1 MSLQLSQEDQR
12 AVDLILDRVATAK
25 GNGNGNGQDVQ
36 LIYTAGDP
44 SLGER
49 AARVQRLM
57 HLLDAMPKADLP
69 PGLAE
74 RTIELVERAGQRRNL
89 APDLQSLLSTQRPV
103 A

>member
-36 LIYTAGDP
+36 LIYAASDP

-49 AARVQRLM
+49 ASRVQRLL
-57 HLLDAMPKADLP
+57 HLLDAMPAPEVPADLL
-69 PGLAE
+69 G
-74 RTIELVERAGQRRNL
+74 RTLELVERTAPKI
-89 APDLQSLLSTQRPV
+89 APDLQSLLSSQRPV

>member
-36 LIYTAGDP
+36 LIYVAGDP
-44 SLGER
+44 SLSER
-49 AARVQRLM
+49 TVRVQRLL
-57 HLLDAMPKADLP
+57 HLLDALPKIEMPE
-69 PGLAE
+69 GLAE
-74 RTIELVERAGQRRNL
+74 RTIEFVERAGDRRDI
-89 APDLQSLLSTQRPV
+89 APDLQSLLSAQRPV

>member
-25 GNGNGNGQDVQ
+25 GNGKGNGQDVQ
-36 LIYTAGDP
+36 LIYAATDP

-49 AARVQRLM
+49 AARVHKLL
-57 HLLDAMPKADLP
+57 HLLDALAEPQVPA
-69 PGLAE
+69 GLAD
-74 RTIELVERAGQRRNL
+74 RTIELIERAERQQTI
-89 APDLQSLLSTQRPV
+89 APDLQSLLGAQRPV